1 MPAMT
6 GTDGNAA
13 RPRLPCCSI
22 RCPVPE
28 TFATSRNY
36 RVREG
41 ETLLVLVPH
50 NHRYWLERNG
60 RWEFF
65 WISMNGE
72 EAMQIHK
79 AILATT
85 GPVLKL
91 KPDTIEHLADCTRR
105 LIFGGAEAPGSAS
118 AIAYE
123 AAMALYDDVFGS
135 HPVFSQEY
143 RTMQHV
149 IDHIVANLDKPLPVE
164 DMAKISGL
172 SRAHFSASS
181 PQAKACRRPN
191 SFCEK
196 KIAEGDQAFDQD
208 GPPVGQGSFQHGRL
222 RGPELL
228 RQGVPPLL
236 WRKSDGVPH
245 HRHVFQHF
253 CGKPEWHGGRSFRPG
268 RLTTS
273 EWGRILEVLKTDMDV
288 LCKRALLN
296 VSETALSFILTL
308 HNVLRSASCRRT
320 TTVEDEN
327 LRHARFTLSSKALEP
342 GCE

>member
-1 MPAMT
+1 MGNSMLKGLIEAGPVMRTVSLPRGRHSLHTMPTST
-6 GTDGNAA
+6 GYEIRTDASYDWDGRKRGQTPFTVLQHTLSGAGNL
-13 RPRLPCCSI
+13 RY
-22 RCPVPE
+22 E
-28 TFATSRNY
+28 SRNY

-72 EAMQIHK
+72 EAMRIHK

-91 KPDTIEHLADCTRR
+91 KPDTIEHLADCARR
-105 LIFGGAEAPGSAS
+105 LIHGGADAPGSAS

-164 DMAKISGL
+164 EMAQISGL
-172 SRAHFSASS
+172 SRAHFSRVFAASEGM
-181 PQAKACRRPN
+181 PP
-191 SFCEK
+191 
-196 KIAEGDQAFDQD
+196 AEF
-208 GPPVGQGSFQHGRL
+208 VL
-222 RGPELL
+222 RKRLL
-228 RQGVPPLL
+228 RATKLL
-236 WRKSDGVPH
+236 TKTAHLSVKEVSAMSGFEDPNYFAK
-245 HRHVFQHF
+245 VFRRF
-253 CGKPEWHGGRSFRPG
+253 FG
-268 RLTTS
+268 
-273 EWGRILEVLKTDMDV
+273 
-288 LCKRALLN
+288 
-296 VSETALSFILTL
+296 
-308 HNVLRSASCRRT
+308 ASPTEFRT
-320 TTVEDEN
+320 TGMY
-327 LRHARFTLSSKALEP
+327 SSIAAGSRVDPDGDRE
-342 GCE
+342 GS